1 MYWFDNPIMDDL
13 DDELPK
19 NSENADPKKRN
30 ENTI

>member
-19 NSENADPKKRN
+19 NSENADLKK
-30 ENTI
+30 E

>member
-19 NSENADPKKRN
+19 NSENADPKKKK
-30 ENTI
+30 